1 MHSDTRRQTN
11 VAAIRAVVV
20 DDEPMAREYLKLI
33 LSRIGGVEV
42 VAEAQ
47 EAVECLDKVR
57 TSDPDVVF
65 LDIHLPDESGI
76 DAARVIS
83 ELKTP
88 PVIVFVT
95 GYEEYALPAFEVAA
109 IDYVTKPF
117 SQERLEKT
125 LDRVRSHLG
134 NGREPDQVQPLAL
147 GRIAIRDRDG
157 AKLILVDD
165 ICYISTQGRK
175 VILHTALQAYSTHY
189 TLSELEHKLQGFR
202 FFRANEGCLVNLD
215 KVKEVVYEGART
227 YELLIGCEQ
236 RETIIPLS
244 RSRTQKLRELLDF

>member
-1 MHSDTRRQTN
+1 MHTDTREQN
-11 VAAIRAVVV
+11 SVATVRAVIV

-42 VAEAQ
+42 LAEVQ

-57 TSDPDVVF
+57 TCNPDVVF

-76 DAARVIS
+76 EVAKALS
-83 ELKTP
+83 ELRKP
-88 PVIVFVT
+88 PLIIFVT

-125 LDRVRSHLG
+125 LDRVRSRLG
-134 NGREPDQVQPLAL
+134 EVHESDPVQPAVF
-147 GRIAIRDRDG
+147 GRLAIRDKDG
-157 AKLILVDD
+157 AKLIPVED
-165 ICYISTQGRK
+165 IYYINTQGRK
-175 VILHTALQAYSTHY
+175 VVVHTTSQAYSTHY
-189 TLSELEHKLQGFR
+189 TLAELEHRLRGFR

-215 KVKEVVYEGART
+215 KVKEVVYEGSRT
-227 YELLIGCEQ
+227 YELLLGCE
-236 RETIIPLS
+236 EKELFIPLS
-244 RSRTQKLRELLDF
+244 RSRTQKLRDLLDF

>member
-1 MHSDTRRQTN
+1 MHTDTRRQSN
-11 VAAIRAVVV
+11 IAAIRAVVV
-20 DDEPMAREYLKLI
+20 DDEPMAREYLKLM
-33 LSRIGGVEV
+33 LERVGGVEV
-42 VAEAQ
+42 AGEAEA
-47 EAVECLDKVR
+47 AAECLEKVR
-57 TSDPDVVF
+57 TTDPDVVF

-76 DAARVIS
+76 EAAKALS
-83 ELKTP
+83 ELTKP
-88 PVIVFVT
+88 PLIIFVT

-109 IDYVTKPF
+109 IDYITKPF
-117 SQERLEKT
+117 SQERVAKT

-134 NGREPDQVQPLAL
+134 NGRDSDTAKAAVI

-157 AKLILVDD
+157 AKLIPIED
-165 ICYISTQGRK
+165 ICHISTKGRK
-175 VILHTALQAYSTHY
+175 VVLYTTSQTYSTHY

-202 FFRANEGCLVNLD
+202 FFRANEGCIVNMD

-236 RETIIPLS
+236 KEIFIPLS

>member
-1 MHSDTRRQTN
+1 MHTDTERQNNTIN
-11 VAAIRAVVV
+11 IRAVIV

-33 LSRIGGVEV
+33 LSRIGGVEI
-42 VAEAQ
+42 VAET
-47 EAVECLDKVR
+47 EAAVDCLDKVR
-57 TSDPDVVF
+57 TADPDVIF
-65 LDIHLPDESGI
+65 LDINLPDESGI
-76 DAARVIS
+76 DAARAIS
-83 ELKTP
+83 ELKKP
-88 PVIVFVT
+88 PLIIFVT

-125 LDRVRSHLG
+125 IDRVRSYLCNNRE
-134 NGREPDQVQPLAL
+134 NGTTQPVVLE
-147 GRIAIRDRDG
+147 RIAIRDRDG
-157 AKLILVDD
+157 AKLIPIEG

-175 VILHTALQAYSTHY
+175 VVLHTISQTYSTNY

-202 FFRANEGCLVNLD
+202 FFKANEGCLVNLD

-236 RETIIPLS
+236 KEMLIPLS

>member
-1 MHSDTRRQTN
+1 MHTDTCDQESIAT
-11 VAAIRAVVV
+11 IRAIVV

-33 LSRIGGVEV
+33 LSRVGGVEV

-47 EAVECLDKVR
+47 EAAECLEKVR
-57 TSDPDVVF
+57 TSDPDVLF
-65 LDIHLPDESGI
+65 LDIHLPGEDGI
-76 DAARVIS
+76 EIAKVLS
-83 ELKTP
+83 ELKRP
-88 PVIVFVT
+88 PLVVFVT

-125 LDRVRSHLG
+125 LERVRSRL
-134 NGREPDQVQPLAL
+134 REVVQGESVQPVVL
-147 GRIAIRDRDG
+147 GRLAIRDREG
-157 AKLILVDD
+157 AKLIPVQD

-175 VILHTALQAYSTHY
+175 VVLHTVSKAYPTHY
-189 TLSELEHKLQGFR
+189 TLSELEHKLRGFR

-227 YELLIGCEQ
+227 YELLISCGEK
-236 RETIIPLS
+236 EMFIPLS
-244 RSRTQKLRELLDF
+244 RSRTQKLREVLDF

>member
-1 MHSDTRRQTN
+1 MHTGTREQDSIAT
-11 VAAIRAVVV
+11 VRAVIV

-33 LSRIGGVEV
+33 LSRIGGVDV
-42 VAEAQ
+42 LAEAQ

-57 TSDPDVVF
+57 ACNPDVVF

-76 DAARVIS
+76 EVAKALSGLR
-83 ELKTP
+83 KP
-88 PVIVFVT
+88 PLIIFVT

-109 IDYVTKPF
+109 LDYVTKPF
-117 SQERLEKT
+117 SQERLEKA
-125 LDRVRSHLG
+125 LDRVRSRLG
-134 NGREPDQVQPLAL
+134 SLDENGLAQLRVL
-147 GRIAIRDRDG
+147 GRLAVRDRDG
-157 AKLILVDD
+157 AKLIPVED

-175 VILHTALQAYSTHY
+175 VVLHTASQAYPTHY
-189 TLSELEHKLQGFR
+189 TLSELEHRLRGFR

-236 RETIIPLS
+236 KDVFIPLS

>member
-1 MHSDTRRQTN
+1 MHTDSREQN
-11 VAAIRAVVV
+11 PIAKIRAVVV

-33 LSRIGGVEV
+33 LSRLADVEV
-42 VAEAQ
+42 VAEAR
-47 EAVECLDKVR
+47 EAVECLDRVR
-57 TSDPDVVF
+57 TTDPDVVF

-76 DAARVIS
+76 EVAKALA
-83 ELKTP
+83 ELRKP
-88 PVIVFVT
+88 PLIVFVT

-117 SQERLEKT
+117 SQERLEKSM
-125 LDRVRSHLG
+125 DRVRSHIG
-134 NGREPDQVQPLAL
+134 GVRDSEATQPAAL
-147 GRIAIRDRDG
+147 GRIAIRDREG
-157 AKLILVDD
+157 AKLIPVED

-175 VILHTALQAYSTHY
+175 VVLHSTSQAYPTHY
-189 TLSELEHKLQGFR
+189 TLAELEHKLRGFR

-215 KVKEVVYEGART
+215 KVREVVYEGPRT

-236 RETIIPLS
+236 KETLIPLS